1 MSDEF
6 KGRRYRVTPTAWDIE
21 HAKYQAEVQ
30 KNIDAWEAAE
40 ARREMAEYRADMQR
54 WGNQPRV
61 PAVHGYDAAAR
72 RLGVEDQY
80 EDDLRTRYGD
90 DF

>member
-6 KGRRYRVTPTAWDIE
+6 EGRRRRVTPTAWDI
-21 HAKYQAEVQ
+21 AY
-30 KNIDAWEAAE
+30 
-40 ARREMAEYRADMQR
+40 AEYRREVEKNIFLWEQQQAKREAEEYRRDMER
-54 WGNQPRV
+54 IHGKPRV
-61 PAVHGYDAAAR
+61 PAVPGYDAAAR

-80 EDDLRTRYGD
+80 EDDLRSRYGE